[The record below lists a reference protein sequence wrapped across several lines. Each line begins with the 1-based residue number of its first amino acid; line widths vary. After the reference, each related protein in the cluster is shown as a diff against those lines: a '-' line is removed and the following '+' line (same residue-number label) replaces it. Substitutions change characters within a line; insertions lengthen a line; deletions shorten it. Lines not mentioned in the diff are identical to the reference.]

1 MSPTSGCLQ
10 DKIVVL
16 SDANAVL
23 DAAAHEAKAAQSRT
37 QQEKVSKAS
46 PSRRSSSTLAQ
57 QHSSADHAQ
66 KHASV
71 TRSGTRQCLEWHMVL
86 QVKIDQSMEVLKSHN
101 TWLEEELSTKTEA
114 VQQERRSVASQVRLC
129 CLYPLPICPNERCF
143 GSRQSCS
150 QTCART
156 VRLPC
161 RWCSCSKRLVLQRTG
176 SCSLKPPSSA

>member
-1 MSPTSGCLQ
+1 MQARVILENGMSPTSGCLQ

-66 KHASV
+66 KACFSDKEWRKAVLGVAHGAAGQN
-71 TRSGTRQCLEWHMVL
+71 RSEHGGAQEPQHMAGGGAVHKDRGCPAGAPLCGLPGTL
-86 QVKIDQSMEVLKSHN
+86 
-101 TWLEEELSTKTEA
+101 A
-114 VQQERRSVASQVRLC
+114 
-129 CLYPLPICPNERCF
+129 LPM
-143 GSRQSCS
+143 
-150 QTCART
+150 
-156 VRLPC
+156 
-161 RWCSCSKRLVLQRTG
+161 
-176 SCSLKPPSSA
+176 PSSNLSK